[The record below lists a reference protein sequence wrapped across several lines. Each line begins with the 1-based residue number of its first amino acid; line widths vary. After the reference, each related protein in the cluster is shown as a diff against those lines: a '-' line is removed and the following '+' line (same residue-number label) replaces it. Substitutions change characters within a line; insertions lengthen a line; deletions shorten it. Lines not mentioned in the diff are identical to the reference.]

1 MATFA
6 SALCSDGCLDYF
18 MKHTLLF
25 LYGLLIVFL
34 LGNPINTYAQGEP
47 KRSRLDIKPKAK
59 STTSSTQI
67 HPYFYPKAEIARE
80 VKVNRS
86 TAVNEYYRTLLRN
99 RPKSTGSSKTEQPL
113 APLAVV
119 ASESTRDFDDSSS
132 SEKLFVNDKI
142 SVSNLYPN
150 PANDHIEVEYA
161 VAANAGEAKITLYS
175 PLGMQMGGVVLEP
188 GERKQR
194 IATSHLPNN
203 IYFYQLSLEGKTL
216 ITKKLLVRHQ

>member
-1 MATFA
+1 
-6 SALCSDGCLDYF
+6 

-34 LGNPINTYAQGEP
+34 LGNTIDTYAQGEP

-59 STTSSTQI
+59 STSTSI
-67 HPYFYPKAEIARE
+67 HPYFYPKTEVARE
-80 VKVNRS
+80 VKLNRS

-99 RPKSTGSSKTEQPL
+99 RPKSSGSSKTDQPL

-119 ASESTRDFDDSSS
+119 ASESNRDYDESSA

-161 VAANAGEAKITLYS
+161 VAPNAGEAKITLYS

-188 GERKQR
+188 GERRQR
-194 IATSHLPNN
+194 IATAHLPNN